1 MPDVDTISLAHV
13 ESKALSWLWEQY
25 IPSGALTFCFG
36 DGGVGKSFLSLA
48 IAAAVTRGWP
58 LPGEEQKPKPPGN
71 VIVQNAENAL
81 PTVVKP
87 RLELLDADC
96 ERVHCIN
103 ESEQRLTLS
112 DERIEAAII
121 KHQAALMILDP
132 VQAYLGGAVS
142 MNRAESVRLVLT
154 QLAQMA
160 ERTKCAI
167 LLVGHLTKSGSK
179 AQYRGLGS
187 VDMFNSVPSVLYLA
201 KPDDDNDRVMV

>member
-1 MPDVDTISLAHV
+1 MGYTVNAEDTRLPDVDTISLAHV

-87 RLELLDADC
+87 RLELLGADC

-103 ESEQRLTLS
+103 ESERRLTLS
-112 DERIEAAII
+112 DERIEAAIK
-121 KHQAALMILDP
+121 KHNARLMILDP
-132 VQAYLGGAVS
+132 LW
-142 MNRAESVRLVLT
+142 NRFHKGSYRK
-154 QLAQMA
+154 QLII
-160 ERTKCAI
+160 E
-167 LLVGHLTKSGSK
+167 K
-179 AQYRGLGS
+179 AATA
-187 VDMFNSVPSVLYLA
+187 NA
-201 KPDDDNDRVMV
+201 